1 MDNKELL
8 KQLKNC
14 IDLCDKWTKEKE
26 ELKIELED
34 QIRVSDELE
43 SLLKEANDSIV
54 STVDIIGNIN
64 KSVNEFR
71 EGVLIYQNYVMA
83 LMDELYDKVKQM
95 NENQENRENE
105 LEKLKEDV
113 EKAREEIIK
122 LNKDLSWG
130 ENNG

>member
-14 IDLCDKWTKEKE
+14 IDLCDKLTKEKE

-43 SLLKEANDSIV
+43 SLLKEANDSV
-54 STVDIIGNIN
+54 TSTVDMISNIN

-71 EGVLIYQNYVMA
+71 EGVLIYHNYVMA

-105 LEKLKEDV
+105 LEILKEDV

-122 LNKDLSWG
+122 LNKDLS
-130 ENNG
+130 

>member
-1 MDNKELL
+1 MNNKELL
-8 KQLKNC
+8 EQLKNC
-14 IDLCDKWTKEKE
+14 IDLCDKLTKEKE

-34 QIRVSDELE
+34 QIRASEELE
-43 SLLKEANDSIV
+43 SLLKEANDSIA

-83 LMDELYDKVKQM
+83 LMDGLYDKVKQM
-95 NENQENRENE
+95 NETQENRENE

-122 LNKDLSWG
+122 LNKDLS
-130 ENNG
+130 

>member
-14 IDLCDKWTKEKE
+14 IDLCDKLTKEKE

-34 QIRVSDELE
+34 QIRASEELE
-43 SLLKEANDSIV
+43 SLLKEANDSV
-54 STVDIIGNIN
+54 ASTVDIIGNIN

-83 LMDELYDKVKQM
+83 LMDGLYDKVKQM

-105 LEKLKEDV
+105 LELLKKDV

-122 LNKDLSWG
+122 LNKDLS
-130 ENNG
+130 

>member
-14 IDLCDKWTKEKE
+14 IDLCDKIKKEKE
-26 ELKIELED
+26 ELKMELED

-43 SLLKEANDSIV
+43 SLLKEANDSIA

-105 LEKLKEDV
+105 LEILKEDV

-122 LNKDLSWG
+122 LNKDLS
-130 ENNG
+130 

>member
-14 IDLCDKWTKEKE
+14 IDLCDKLTKEKE
-26 ELKIELED
+26 EWKRELED

-43 SLLKEANDSIV
+43 SLLKEANDSIA

-83 LMDELYDKVKQM
+83 LMDGLYDKVKQM

-105 LEKLKEDV
+105 LKLLKEDV
-113 EKAREEIIK
+113 EKAREESIK

>member
-14 IDLCDKWTKEKE
+14 IDLCDKLTKEKE

-34 QIRVSDELE
+34 QIRASEELE
-43 SLLKEANDSIV
+43 SLLKEANDSIA
-54 STVDIIGNIN
+54 STVDLIGNIN

-83 LMDELYDKVKQM
+83 LMDGLYDKVKQM
-95 NENQENRENE
+95 NETQENRENE
-105 LEKLKEDV
+105 LELLKEDV

-122 LNKDLSWG
+122 LNKDLS
-130 ENNG
+130 

>member
-14 IDLCDKWTKEKE
+14 IDLCDKLTKEKE

-34 QIRVSDELE
+34 QIRASEELE
-43 SLLKEANDSIV
+43 SLLKEANDSIA

-83 LMDELYDKVKQM
+83 LMDGLYDKVKQM
-95 NENQENRENE
+95 NETQEDRENE
-105 LEKLKEDV
+105 LELLKEDV

-122 LNKDLSWG
+122 LNKDLS
-130 ENNG
+130 

>member
-14 IDLCDKWTKEKE
+14 IDLCDKLTKEKE
-26 ELKIELED
+26 ELERELED

-43 SLLKEANDSIV
+43 SLLKEANDSV
-54 STVDIIGNIN
+54 TSTVDMISNIN

-83 LMDELYDKVKQM
+83 LMDGLYDRVKQM
-95 NENQENRENE
+95 NENQENREHE
-105 LEKLKEDV
+105 LELLKEDV

-122 LNKDLSWG
+122 LNKDLS
-130 ENNG
+130 

>member
-1 MDNKELL
+1 MNNKELL

-14 IDLCDKWTKEKE
+14 IDLCDKLTKEKE
-26 ELKIELED
+26 ELKMELED

-83 LMDELYDKVKQM
+83 LMDGLYDKVKQM
-95 NENQENRENE
+95 NETQENRENE

-122 LNKDLSWG
+122 LNKDLS
-130 ENNG
+130 

>member
-14 IDLCDKWTKEKE
+14 IDLCDKLTKEKE

-43 SLLKEANDSIV
+43 SLLKEANDSV
-54 STVDIIGNIN
+54 TSTVDMISNIN

-83 LMDELYDKVKQM
+83 LMDGLYDRVKQM

-105 LEKLKEDV
+105 LELLKGDV

-122 LNKDLSWG
+122 LNKDLS
-130 ENNG
+130 

>member
-1 MDNKELL
+1 MNNKELL

-14 IDLCDKWTKEKE
+14 IDLGDKLTKEKE
-26 ELKIELED
+26 ELKMELED

-83 LMDELYDKVKQM
+83 LMDGLYDKVKQM

-122 LNKDLSWG
+122 LNKDLS
-130 ENNG
+130 

>member
-14 IDLCDKWTKEKE
+14 IDLCDKLTKEKE
-26 ELKIELED
+26 ELERELED
-34 QIRVSDELE
+34 QIRVSEELE
-43 SLLKEANDSIV
+43 SLLKEANDSIA

-83 LMDELYDKVKQM
+83 LMDGLYDKVKQM

-105 LEKLKEDV
+105 LETLKEDV

-122 LNKDLSWG
+122 LNKDLS
-130 ENNG
+130 

>member
-14 IDLCDKWTKEKE
+14 IDLCDKLTKEKE
-26 ELKIELED
+26 ELKIGLED

-43 SLLKEANDSIV
+43 SLLKEANDSIA

-83 LMDELYDKVKQM
+83 LMDGLYDKVKQM

-105 LEKLKEDV
+105 LELLKEDV

-122 LNKDLSWG
+122 LNKDLS
-130 ENNG
+130 

>member
-14 IDLCDKWTKEKE
+14 IDLCDKLTKEKE
-26 ELKIELED
+26 ELERELED

-43 SLLKEANDSIV
+43 SLLKEANDSV
-54 STVDIIGNIN
+54 TSTVDMISNIN

-83 LMDELYDKVKQM
+83 LMDGLYDKVKQM
-95 NENQENRENE
+95 NKNQENRENE
-105 LEKLKEDV
+105 LELLKKDV

-122 LNKDLSWG
+122 LNKDLS
-130 ENNG
+130 

>member
-14 IDLCDKWTKEKE
+14 IDLCDKLTKEKE

-34 QIRVSDELE
+34 QIRASEELE
-43 SLLKEANDSIV
+43 SLLKEANDSIA

-83 LMDELYDKVKQM
+83 LMDGLYDKVKQM
-95 NENQENRENE
+95 NETQENRENE

-122 LNKDLSWG
+122 LNKDLS
-130 ENNG
+130 

>member
-14 IDLCDKWTKEKE
+14 IDLCDKLTKEKE

-34 QIRVSDELE
+34 QIRASEALE
-43 SLLKEANDSIV
+43 SLLKEANDSV
-54 STVDIIGNIN
+54 ASTVDVIGNIN

-83 LMDELYDKVKQM
+83 LMDGLYDKVKQM

-105 LEKLKEDV
+105 LEILKEDV
-113 EKAREEIIK
+113 KKAREEIIK
-122 LNKDLSWG
+122 LNKDLS
-130 ENNG
+130 

>member
-14 IDLCDKWTKEKE
+14 IDLCDILTKEKE

-34 QIRVSDELE
+34 QIRASKELE
-43 SLLKEANDSIV
+43 SLLKEANNSIA
-54 STVDIIGNIN
+54 STVDIISNIN

-83 LMDELYDKVKQM
+83 LMDGLYDKVKQM

-105 LEKLKEDV
+105 LEILKEDV

-122 LNKDLSWG
+122 LNKDLS
-130 ENNG
+130 

>member
-1 MDNKELL
+1 MNNKELL
-8 KQLKNC
+8 EQLKNC
-14 IDLCDKWTKEKE
+14 IDSCDKLTKEKE
-26 ELKIELED
+26 ELKIELEE
-34 QIRVSDELE
+34 QIRDSEELE
-43 SLLKEANDSIV
+43 SLLKEANDSIA
-54 STVDIIGNIN
+54 STVDIISNIN

-105 LEKLKEDV
+105 LEILKEDV

-122 LNKDLSWG
+122 LNKDLS
-130 ENNG
+130 

>member
-14 IDLCDKWTKEKE
+14 IDLCDKLTKEKE
-26 ELKIELED
+26 ELERELED

-43 SLLKEANDSIV
+43 SLLKEANDSV
-54 STVDIIGNIN
+54 TSTVDMISNIN

-83 LMDELYDKVKQM
+83 LMDGLYDKVKQM

-105 LEKLKEDV
+105 LELLKEDV

-122 LNKDLSWG
+122 LNKDLS
-130 ENNG
+130 

>member
-14 IDLCDKWTKEKE
+14 IDLCDKLTKEKE

-34 QIRVSDELE
+34 QIRASEELE
-43 SLLKEANDSIV
+43 SLLKEANDSV
-54 STVDIIGNIN
+54 ASTVDIIGNIN

-71 EGVLIYQNYVMA
+71 KGVLIYQNYVMA

-105 LEKLKEDV
+105 LEILKKDV
-113 EKAREEIIK
+113 EKAREEVIK
-122 LNKDLSWG
+122 LNKDLS
-130 ENNG
+130 

>member
-14 IDLCDKWTKEKE
+14 IDLCDKLTKEKE
-26 ELKIELED
+26 ELERELED

-43 SLLKEANDSIV
+43 SLLKEANDSV
-54 STVDIIGNIN
+54 TSTVDMISNIN

-83 LMDELYDKVKQM
+83 LMDGLYDRVKQM

-105 LEKLKEDV
+105 LELLKEDV

-122 LNKDLSWG
+122 LNKDLS
-130 ENNG
+130 

>member
-14 IDLCDKWTKEKE
+14 IDLCDKLTKEKE

-34 QIRVSDELE
+34 QIRASEELE
-43 SLLKEANDSIV
+43 SLLKEANDSIA

-83 LMDELYDKVKQM
+83 LIDGLYDKVKQM
-95 NENQENRENE
+95 NETQEDRENE
-105 LEKLKEDV
+105 LELLKEDV

-122 LNKDLSWG
+122 LNKDLS
-130 ENNG
+130 

>member
-14 IDLCDKWTKEKE
+14 IDLCDKLTKEKE
-26 ELKIELED
+26 KLKMELED

-43 SLLKEANDSIV
+43 SLLKEANDSIA
-54 STVDIIGNIN
+54 STVDIISNIN

-105 LEKLKEDV
+105 LEILKEDV

-122 LNKDLSWG
+122 LNKDLS
-130 ENNG
+130 

>member
-14 IDLCDKWTKEKE
+14 IDLCDKLTKEKE

-34 QIRVSDELE
+34 QIRASEELE
-43 SLLKEANDSIV
+43 SLLKEANDSIA

-83 LMDELYDKVKQM
+83 LMDGLYDKVKQM
-95 NENQENRENE
+95 NETQENRENE
-105 LEKLKEDV
+105 LELLKEDV

-122 LNKDLSWG
+122 LNKDLS
-130 ENNG
+130 

>member
-14 IDLCDKWTKEKE
+14 IDLCDKLTKEKE

-43 SLLKEANDSIV
+43 SLLKEANDSV
-54 STVDIIGNIN
+54 TSTVDMISNIN

-83 LMDELYDKVKQM
+83 LMDGLYDRVKQM
-95 NENQENRENE
+95 NENQENREHE
-105 LEKLKEDV
+105 LELLKKLRDQV
-113 EKAREEIIK
+113 FIIMNQIC
-122 LNKDLSWG
+122 LNS
-130 ENNG
+130 

>member
-14 IDLCDKWTKEKE
+14 IDLCDKLKKEKE

-43 SLLKEANDSIV
+43 SLLKEANDSV
-54 STVDIIGNIN
+54 TSTVDMISNIN

-83 LMDELYDKVKQM
+83 LMDGLYDKVKQM

-105 LEKLKEDV
+105 LELLKEDV

-122 LNKDLSWG
+122 LNKDLS
-130 ENNG
+130 

>member
-14 IDLCDKWTKEKE
+14 IDLCDKLTKEKE

-34 QIRVSDELE
+34 HIRVSEELE
-43 SLLKEANDSIV
+43 SLLKEANDSIA

-83 LMDELYDKVKQM
+83 LMDGLYDKVKQM
-95 NENQENRENE
+95 NETQENRENE
-105 LEKLKEDV
+105 LELLKEDV

-122 LNKDLSWG
+122 LNKDLS
-130 ENNG
+130 

>member
-14 IDLCDKWTKEKE
+14 IDLCDKLTKEKE
-26 ELKIELED
+26 ELRIELED
-34 QIRVSDELE
+34 QIRVSEELE
-43 SLLKEANDSIV
+43 SLLKEANDSV
-54 STVDIIGNIN
+54 ASTVDIIGNIN

-83 LMDELYDKVKQM
+83 LMDGLYDKVKQM

-105 LEKLKEDV
+105 LEILKEDV

-122 LNKDLSWG
+122 LNKDLS
-130 ENNG
+130 

>member
-14 IDLCDKWTKEKE
+14 IDLCDNLTTEKE
-26 ELKIELED
+26 ELKMELED

-43 SLLKEANDSIV
+43 SLLKEANDSIA
-54 STVDIIGNIN
+54 STVDIISNIN

-95 NENQENRENE
+95 NESQENRENE
-105 LEKLKEDV
+105 LEILKEDV

-122 LNKDLSWG
+122 LNKDLS
-130 ENNG
+130 